1 MNTTEAV
8 VDQPKVWSHPR
19 DVTIKFPKTSYE
31 QEQFVTFRVEQAG
44 AEAFQK
50 ILNEYFYFCK
60 SREAT
65 VTIVDEIT
73 DAESKEPCAF
83 TAKIEGARSVVGQEM
98 QRVGMNFMKHSTRI
112 R

>member
-1 MNTTEAV
+1 MNTTETATE
-8 VDQPKVWSHPR
+8 QPKGWAHPR
-19 DVTIKFPKTSYE
+19 DVTIKFPGNPFE
-31 QEQFVTFRVEQAG
+31 QEQLVTFRVEQAG

-50 ILNEYFYFCK
+50 IFNEYIYFCK

-83 TAKIEGARSVVGQEM
+83 TAKIEGARSMVGQEL
-98 QRVGMNFMKHSTRI
+98 QRIGHTFMKHATRV

>member
-1 MNTTEAV
+1 MNTTETATE
-8 VDQPKVWSHPR
+8 QPKGWAHPR
-19 DVTIKFPKTSYE
+19 DVTIKFPGNKFEHE
-31 QEQFVTFRVEQAG
+31 QLVTFRVEQAG

-50 ILNEYFYFCK
+50 IFNEYIYFCK

-83 TAKIEGARSVVGQEM
+83 TAKIEGSRDVCGPEM
-98 QRVGMNFMKHSTRI
+98 QRIGNTLLKHSTRI